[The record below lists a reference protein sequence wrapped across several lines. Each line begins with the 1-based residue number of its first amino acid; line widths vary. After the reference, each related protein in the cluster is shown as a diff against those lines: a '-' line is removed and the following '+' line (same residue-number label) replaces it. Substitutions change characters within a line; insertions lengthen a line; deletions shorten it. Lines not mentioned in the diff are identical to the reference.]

1 MDRTQVLAAYN
12 QQVRQNTG
20 PDGTGA
26 TFEADAYV
34 IRRLAPSGLGGSGV
48 LWTTLDAGNADE
60 VIAAQ
65 VKLFAARGE
74 QFEWKLYSYDQPPD
88 LAARLA
94 AAGFSPE
101 EPESLMI
108 AATAEV
114 TEALRSAGLPP
125 GVRLERVT
133 DEAGVDRLF
142 AASERAF
149 GRDKSGMRDE
159 LLAQLTDAPE
169 TTDMVV
175 AMAGDEPVCS
185 ARTGFVAGTDFA
197 GLWGGGTVPQWR
209 RRGIYRAMVQYRA
222 ELAAQRGYKYL
233 TVDASDQSRPILER
247 LGFDCLAITTP
258 YIWSPP
264 SPASP
269 GSPAAG

>member
-12 QQVRQNTG
+12 QQVRQDTG

-34 IRRLAPSGLGGSGV
+34 IRRVAPPGLGGSGV
-48 LWTTLDAGNADE
+48 LWTTLEPGNADE

-65 VKLFAARGE
+65 VRFFAARGE

-94 AAGFSPE
+94 SAGFLPE

-133 DEAGVDRLF
+133 DEAGVDRLI

-149 GRDKSGMRDE
+149 GRDKSDMRGE
-159 LLAQLTDAPE
+159 LVAQLTEAPE
-169 TTDMVV
+169 MTDMVI
-175 AMAGDEPVCS
+175 AMAGDEVVCS
-185 ARTGFVAGTDFA
+185 ARTGFVTGTDFA

-258 YIWSPP
+258 YIWSP
-264 SPASP
+264 A
-269 GSPAAG
+269 